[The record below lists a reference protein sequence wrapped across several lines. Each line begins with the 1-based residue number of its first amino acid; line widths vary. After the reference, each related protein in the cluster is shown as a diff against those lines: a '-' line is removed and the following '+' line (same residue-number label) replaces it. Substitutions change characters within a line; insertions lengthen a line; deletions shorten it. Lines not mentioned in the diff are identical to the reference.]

1 MVFVDS
7 VVATITVVVVVVAVV
22 VGDES
27 RVRIFFGDDVLT
39 KRVKSKL
46 SRTQTFHF
54 GTTDLLNLDL
64 NNNKSVKLLQVD
76 SGRQTRSS

>member
-7 VVATITVVVVVVAVV
+7 VVAAIIVVVVVV

-54 GTTDLLNLDL
+54 GTTDLF
-64 NNNKSVKLLQVD
+64 KS
-76 SGRQTRSS
+76 

>member
-7 VVATITVVVVVVAVV
+7 VVATITVVVVV

-46 SRTQTFHF
+46 SRTQTFDF

-64 NNNKSVKLLQVD
+64 NNNKSVKLSQVD

>member
-7 VVATITVVVVVVAVV
+7 VVATITVVVVVV
-22 VGDES
+22 GDES
-27 RVRIFFGDDVLT
+27 RVRIFFGDNVLT

-46 SRTQTFHF
+46 SRTQTFDF

-64 NNNKSVKLLQVD
+64 NNNKSVKLSQVD
-76 SGRQTRSS
+76 CGRQTRSS